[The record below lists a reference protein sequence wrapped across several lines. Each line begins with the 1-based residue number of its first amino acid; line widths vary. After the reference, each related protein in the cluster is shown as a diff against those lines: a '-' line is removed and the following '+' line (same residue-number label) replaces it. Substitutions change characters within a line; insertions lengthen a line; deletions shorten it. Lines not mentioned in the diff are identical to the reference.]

1 MENFADLD
9 SPLELFFGIFQAN
22 YCEGMKYTST
32 RGGVSDVDFEGVLFA
47 GFAQDGGL
55 FMPEHIPKVNKE
67 TLTTWRS
74 FSYKELVKEICSLF
88 VTPEVIPRH
97 ELHGLIDKAL
107 HRFRH
112 KDVVPMS
119 RLKSGLN
126 VLEMWHGATLAFKD
140 LAMSC
145 VGQFLDYFLK
155 KNNRHVNILV
165 GTSGDTGSAA
175 IEGVRGIPNIDITVL
190 LPHGRCTEIQERQ
203 MTTVIEDNVHVFSV
217 DGTSDELDEPIKKL
231 FRDTEFVKKHNL
243 MSTNSVN
250 WARVMVQIAHFF
262 YGYFQCAPT
271 QVDDVLPPVEI
282 VVPTGGAG
290 NITAGCIAQKMGLP
304 IQLVAVV
311 NSNDI
316 IHRTVQHGDFSL
328 GDTEMTLASAM
339 DIQEPY
345 NMERILWLAA
355 DSDSAKIKEMMKEF
369 NERKRLK
376 LPQELHIRLLEM
388 MKSCSVTDNNIL
400 QTIRRCWEENQYLL
414 CPHSAVA
421 VFYHYQQF
429 DCNRNVPRCCLAPA
443 SAVKFQDVILRADL
457 VPQIPPEIEA
467 LMRKETR
474 FTLLKKQD
482 DWEKVLREKIE
493 AIDQKK
499 M

>member
-1 MENFADLD
+1 
-9 SPLELFFGIFQAN
+9 
-22 YCEGMKYTST
+22 
-32 RGGVSDVDFEGVLFA
+32 
-47 GFAQDGGL
+47 
-55 FMPEHIPKVNKE
+55 
-67 TLTTWRS
+67 
-74 FSYKELVKEICSLF
+74 
-88 VTPEVIPRH
+88 
-97 ELHGLIDKAL
+97 
-107 HRFRH
+107 
-112 KDVVPMS
+112 
-119 RLKSGLN
+119 
-126 VLEMWHGATLAFKD
+126 MWHGATHAFKD

-175 IEGVRGIPNIDITVL
+175 IESVRGIPNIDITVL

-203 MTTVIEDNVHVFSV
+203 MTTVIEDNVHVYAV

-231 FRDTEFVKKHNL
+231 FGDTEFVKRHNL

-262 YGYFQCAPT
+262 YGYFQCAPS
-271 QVDDVLPPVEI
+271 QDNELLPPVEI

-316 IHRTVQHGDFSL
+316 IHRTVQKGDFSL
-328 GDTEMTLASAM
+328 GNTERTLASAM

-355 DSDSAKIKEMMKEF
+355 DSDSLKIKELMNEF
-369 NERKRLK
+369 NEKKGLN
-376 LPQELHIRLLEM
+376 LPPELHIQLLQM
-388 MKSCSVTDNNIL
+388 MKSCSVTDDDIL
-400 QTIRRCWEENQYLL
+400 QTIRRCWEENRCLL

-421 VFYHYQQF
+421 AFYHYRQF
-429 DCNRNVPRCCLAPA
+429 DLNQNLPRCCLAPA
-443 SAVKFQDVILRADL
+443 SAAKFQDVTLRAGL
-457 VPQIPPEIEA
+457 IPEVPPEIEA
-467 LMRKETR
+467 LMKKETR
-474 FTLLKKQD
+474 CTYLKKQD
-482 DWEKVLREKIE
+482 NWERVLREKLE
-493 AIDQKK
+493 AIDQKRK
-499 M
+499 GNI

>member
-1 MENFADLD
+1 
-9 SPLELFFGIFQAN
+9 
-22 YCEGMKYTST
+22 MKYTST

-47 GFAQDGGL
+47 GFAPDGGL
-55 FMPEHIPKVNKE
+55 FMPEHLPKLTKE
-67 TLTTWRS
+67 TLTQWKS
-74 FSYKELVKEICSLF
+74 LSYKELVKEVCSLF
-88 VTPEVIPRH
+88 IPPETIPRND
-97 ELHGLIDKAL
+97 LNGLIDKAFN
-107 HRFRH
+107 RFRH
-112 KDVVPMS
+112 RDVVAVS
-119 RLKSGLN
+119 RLQGGLN
-126 VLEMWHGATLAFKD
+126 VLEMWHGATHSFKD

-165 GTSGDTGSAA
+165 ATSGDTGSAA
-175 IEGVRGIPNIDITVL
+175 IESVRGIPNIDIIVL

-203 MTTVIEDNVHVFSV
+203 MTTVIEDNVHVFAV

-231 FRDTEFVKKHNL
+231 FGDTDFVKKHNL

-262 YGYFQCAPT
+262 FGYFQCAPD
-271 QVDDVLPPVEI
+271 QANDVLPPVEI
-282 VVPTGGAG
+282 TVPTGGAG

-304 IQLVAVV
+304 IQLVAAV

-316 IHRTVQHGDFSL
+316 IHRSVQHGDFSL

-355 DSDSAKIKEMMKEF
+355 DSDSVKIKEMMKEF
-369 NERKRLK
+369 NEKKRLK
-376 LPQELHIRLLEM
+376 FPPELHIRLLGM
-388 MKSCSVTDNNIL
+388 MKSCSVTDENIL
-400 QTIRRCWEENQYLL
+400 WTIRRCWEENRYLL

-421 VFYHYQQF
+421 AFYHYQQF
-429 DCNRNVPRCCLAPA
+429 DSSQNSPRCSLAPA
-443 SAVKFQDVILRADL
+443 SAAKFQDVILRAGL
-457 VPQIPPEIEA
+457 VPEIPPEIEA
-467 LMRKETR
+467 LMTKETR
-474 FTLLKKQD
+474 STFLKKQD

-493 AIDQKK
+493 AIGQKRI
-499 M
+499 